1 MFSQVT
7 EQQMHRIRWILTC
20 GWLFLI
26 ASLFY
31 DPISPLI
38 TAPDQAWSPFRI
50 KLNECILVQDS
61 CLKLEPYALG
71 APIFWGMIVPGSIFI
86 LLVFGHELWRRICPL
101 SFLSQI
107 PRSLGWQRQIKRS
120 DRSGKIRYEIPRINK
135 DSWLGKNYLYLQFGL
150 LFIGLNCRI
159 LFINGDRFF
168 LGVWLITTIISA
180 ITVGYLYGGKTW
192 CNYFC
197 PMAPVQ
203 KIYAEPG
210 ALLGSKAHTSEMPIT
225 QSMCRTIEAGK
236 ERSACVACQNPCID
250 IDAERSYWNGIEKP
264 ESKLLYY
271 CYLGLVIGYF
281 FYYYLYAG
289 NWNYYFSGAW
299 AMEGNSWQKL
309 WSSGLYLYGQ
319 SFAIP
324 KLFAVPLTLGFFTAC
339 GYIFGGLVERIYQSY
354 LRLINQRRSI
364 VILRHHLFSLCTFI
378 AFNLFFI
385 FGGRPFIRLLPN
397 FFQETIDV
405 IVVLVS
411 TLWLYRTF
419 QRDPELYMRE
429 GLAGRFRN
437 QLIKMNFPLEQYFS
451 GKEIEDLNPHEVYIL
466 AKVLPG
472 FTKQKRSEAYKGV
485 LREALEEGYVNS
497 SSSLEV
503 LRQLRLELDI
513 SDSEHRTILDELGVE
528 DPTLL
533 DPSRQRN
540 LENLVRISGYRKAL
554 ERLMNVQRLN
564 SSIIQQVSQNYS
576 ITPAEE
582 SEILQE
588 FDRESSVKQKTLF
601 YLDRLRY
608 LLHSYHGLNQPFL
621 LDDRAI
627 VSLLL
632 ETIRRKKKILVL
644 AILDNISVLS
654 EGDQNEISQ
663 ALGNL
668 SPTVLQDILNDSSL
682 EWSQKIHSR
691 VLDYLQQPS
700 LETSCSLTIE
710 LADVI
715 NILVVLLNES
725 NPLIQSASLYM
736 LQRLDFPLSRYWS
749 GKIVINHPLIQEI
762 VDSIN
767 NKNQSAD
774 LSSFPIL
781 ERVVYLFNS
790 DFFHSFENET
800 LIELSNRA
808 YVKSFEESD
817 QITEAGDTCRE
828 LLVLIEGKAEIQMK
842 RANQIEVV
850 SSLLPGKMLDE
861 LEVLTHTHL
870 AGTIVAQCT
879 PTRILAIPVQA
890 FDDLLDRDRHLARKV
905 LELESIRLKGLLEP

>member
-1 MFSQVT
+1 MFLQVT

-50 KLNECILVQDS
+50 KENECILVQDS

-135 DSWLGKNYLYLQFGL
+135 ESWLGKNYLYLQFGL

-299 AMEGNSWQKL
+299 AMEGHSWQKL

-319 SFAIP
+319 SFPIP
-324 KLFAVPLTLGFFTAC
+324 KLFAVPLTLGFFTGC
-339 GYIFGGLVERIYQSY
+339 GYILGGLTERIYRSY
-354 LRLINQRRSI
+354 LRLTNQKRSI

-419 QRDPELYMRE
+419 HRDPELYMRE

-533 DPSRQRN
+533 DPNRQRN

-644 AILDNISVLS
+644 AILDNISILS

-663 ALGNL
+663 TLGNL

-682 EWSQKIHSR
+682 EWNRRLHPR
-691 VLDYLQQPS
+691 VLDYLQQSS

-710 LADVI
+710 LSDVI

-725 NPLIQSASLYM
+725 NPLIQSATLYI

-749 GKIVINHPLIQEI
+749 TKIGSNHPLIQEI
-762 VDSIN
+762 VDFIN
-767 NKNQSAD
+767 NSNQSAD
-774 LSSFPIL
+774 LSHFPIL

-800 LIELSNRA
+800 LIELSNRS
-808 YVKSFEESD
+808 YVKSFQESD

-828 LLVLIEGKAEIQMK
+828 LLVLIEGKAQIQMK
-842 RANQIEVV
+842 RANQIEEVFN
-850 SSLLPGKMLDE
+850 LLPGKMLDE

-870 AGTIVAQCT
+870 AGTIVAQST
-879 PTRILAIPVQA
+879 PTRILAIPVEA